1 MSKEHNIQPLP
12 PGLDAPEEGLIPLR
26 EYWEVILKR
35 IWLVVLVTIAVFAL
49 VAAYTFQLPKK
60 YEARASLIIDMANA
74 QVLGSEVQ
82 PVVEFSKAD
91 FWNSSQFFQTQYRI
105 IKSRSLATKVV
116 ERLGLADDLVFL
128 GLDKVKDEE
137 LKERLKEA
145 DPVER
150 LMSITEVEPA
160 RETRIVTIAITHTD
174 PKLAAKLANEM
185 ADVYRQLNVE
195 RKMESTY
202 GAYNWLT
209 SQYKDVK
216 EKLEASDKA
225 LYDFKVRNNIL
236 STSLEDRQNI
246 ISQRLIELNRQL
258 NEIRGE
264 RIRMGAEA
272 DLVRQMRRGDLTQAA
287 SERVI
292 SNPLVQQL
300 KASLTKLR
308 ETEGELS
315 ERYLDDH
322 PELIAVRSQLKT
334 IEKELNR
341 EIATIL
347 KAHEN
352 RLAVTTRSET
362 GLELELEKAKRE
374 AFEVNQKELEYS
386 QLVREQ
392 KNNSRLYELVLRRLK
407 ETDLSRLL
415 KDNNIRVL
423 DKALVPES
431 PVLPRVPLN
440 LALGLVLGLV
450 LGLGVAFLLE
460 MLDNTVKSQ
469 EDVEGY
475 LGITFLGMVP
485 RMKFDSN
492 PGAMGVNPDA
502 GFDSELYVHYYPKST
517 LAECCRTVR
526 TNILFMS
533 PDNNLDRILITSA
546 GPLEG
551 KTTTA
556 ANIATAMSQSNTRI
570 LLVDTDMRR
579 PRLHK
584 VFKTHNKVG
593 LSSLLLGEATYEEA
607 IQKTDV
613 PNLDMIACGPIP
625 PNPAELMHTERFLEI
640 LRNFAARYDR
650 VIFDSPPTIAV
661 TDSMIL
667 SNLVDGVIFV
677 VQGGRTS
684 KDIVRR
690 ALNKLKAV
698 NAPLLGAVLNNVD
711 LDSRTYGQYYYRY
724 YRQYGQYYETDAD
737 AIEMDASHDAS
748 DGAS

>member
-556 ANIATAMSQSNTRI
+556 ANIATAMSQSNTRS

-640 LRNFAARYDR
+640 LRNFDARYDR

>member
-640 LRNFAARYDR
+640 LRNFDARYDR